1 MPTWGEILTE
11 LNKSSTPAGTPDY
24 DRVRRQYLQRLHD
37 LTGRAV
43 ILYATAWLESR
54 PIPPAELQVGLPD
67 IQGLM
72 EAVSN
77 LRERDLDLILGCSAL
92 SPSCDDA
99 HFCWHAGTENYR
111 KLSRSSLGP
120 YGRKF
125 YKYSCC

>member
-11 LNKSSTPAGTPDY
+11 LNKSSTSVGTPDY

-67 IQGLM
+67 IQGFM

-77 LRERDLDLILGCSAL
+77 LRE
-92 SPSCDDA
+92 
-99 HFCWHAGTENYR
+99 AGPGSHHT
-111 KLSRSSLGP
+111 
-120 YGRKF
+120 
-125 YKYSCC
+125 